1 MQVNEWSACLIA
13 KQYVENQEKA
23 LWKTMD
29 KEDLRQILKGIGG
42 DGRGLK
48 TPQHFCK
55 KILKIIQEKC
65 DCIVI

>member
-1 MQVNEWSACLIA
+1 MQVNEWDACLIA
-13 KQYVENQEKA
+13 KQYVENHPKLKKME
-23 LWKTMD
+23 

-48 TPQHFCK
+48 TPEHFCK
-55 KILKIIQEKC
+55 KIAKIIQEKC

>member
-1 MQVNEWSACLIA
+1 ME
-13 KQYVENQEKA
+13 
-23 LWKTMD
+23 

-48 TPQHFCK
+48 TPEHFCK
-55 KILKIIQEKC
+55 KIAKIIQEKC